1 VKKILKTSFFVFSFL
16 ALFYSNAFAIIEF
29 KQSKVITADTN
40 GVRGIN
46 FNPDGS
52 IMYITRRIANENAF
66 ITQYSLSTPFDI
78 STATKSSST
87 QLVGDGGSVPRMR
100 LPHAIEFKSDGTKIF
115 VTTNKD
121 PTSVYQYKLTTP
133 WDTSTLEYEIRFQ
146 VDLDGS
152 GNEDQVRAL
161 TFKPDGTRMFI
172 GGRDLHKIREY
183 ILSTPFDL
191 TSGVSVGSLSAS
203 LEDADNNMRNIQFNS
218 DGTILYIGGNENNNM
233 NKYSLSTPWDI
244 TTLSSTPTLYGLG
257 SRFSNMRGFIFAANF
272 TKLFVTNDNDTTGV
286 NTIFE
291 YSPACAGTITCSD
304 ASKNADVK
312 AIIEANVELSKRIIK
327 NNTLP
332 IFHRIEWL
340 RRHKNKDN
348 LSNLNAEINFNT
360 TTQLDNPLLNYWIT
374 KLPDKIVSIN
384 EEVKNGQYITVGQ
397 EDINNNNLNNF
408 TTVIK
413 SDNPL
418 LISWLSKVQKK
429 ITTLQASVEQKIEDG
444 SYDSDDWFKWS
455 EGRVS
460 LGKNK
465 SSASSSRDFHS
476 YGISIGA
483 DRIKENDRDTMYGY
497 VFQYGNDN
505 VDIGYKGTKLDT
517 DAYSF
522 ALYGTKLRDDHVF
535 TDALIGVSLLDID
548 QKRVTYG
555 NTLEGNREGQQ
566 IYGSFNVGKR
576 IVDEDLNLNPGI
588 KLDLGY
594 TNLKAFREKSNIAN
608 SLTDALLYKEQNI
621 KSALVTL
628 GVLLDKTDTDRQEDE
643 IVNHHGRLEY
653 IADLSPSSDAEF
665 YYLNSQS
672 TVYNYN
678 VENKSKHNFRIGYG
692 FDVTSISG
700 WSLVGNFER
709 FQSNGKGYSNDIYL
723 SVGYVPID
731 EMKFVFDVNNFENT
745 SLSLTNNLNGF
756 DLKMSSNYNLL
767 SDVPD
772 YGANLEISNKF

>member
-16 ALFYSNAFAIIEF
+16 ALFYSNAFAFLEF
-29 KQSKVITADTN
+29 KQSKVISSDTP

-46 FNPDGS
+46 FKPDGT
-52 IMYITRRIANENAF
+52 IMYVTGRRDVDGDTVI
-66 ITQYSLSTPFDI
+66 QYSLTTPFDI
-78 STATKSSST
+78 STATKTSET
-87 QLVGDGGSVPRMR
+87 VLEILDADDADDKIDR
-100 LPHAIEFKSDGTKIF
+100 PHAIEFKPDGKVMYVIHSLTGYK
-115 VTTNKD
+115 
-121 PTSVYQYKLTTP
+121 SVEQFDLTTA
-133 WDTSTLEYEIRFQ
+133 WDTSTLSYNTRFSVSNNDVQ
-146 VDLDGS
+146 LRG
-152 GNEDQVRAL
+152 L
-161 TFKPDGTRMFI
+161 TFKPDGTRMYI
-172 GGRDLHKIREY
+172 GQTTYGKVLQYDLATPWDVSSATNLVESSSY
-183 ILSTPFDL
+183 LSQ
-191 TSGVSVGSLSAS
+191 
-203 LEDADNNMRNIQFNS
+203 ENNIRNIQFTS
-218 DGTILYIGGNENNNM
+218 DGTIMYLGGNGGNDI
-233 NKYSLSTPWDI
+233 NKYTLSTAWDVSTLNHI
-244 TTLSSTPTLYGLG
+244 TSYSVSAQTGTTNTIMTGL
-257 SRFSNMRGFIFAANF
+257 IFAANF
-272 TKLFVTNDNDTTGV
+272 TKLYVTADAGTV

-291 YSPACAGTITCSD
+291 YSVACAGIITCNPIND
-304 ASKNADVK
+304 EDIT

-348 LSNLNAEINFNT
+348 LSNLNAEI
-360 TTQLDNPLLNYWIT
+360 D
-374 KLPDKIVSIN
+374 
-384 EEVKNGQYITVGQ
+384 
-397 EDINNNNLNNF
+397 F
-408 TTVIK
+408 T
-413 SDNPL
+413 N
-418 LISWLSKVQKK
+418 KK
-429 ITTLQASVEQKIEDG
+429 ISKLVTALKNSKKEIDR
-444 SYDSDDWFKWS
+444 SYDSDDWFQWS

-465 SSASSSRDFHS
+465 SLNSSSRDFHS
-476 YGISIGA
+476 YGISVGA
-483 DRIKENDRDTMYGY
+483 DRIKEDDRDIMYGY

-505 VDIGYKGTKLDT
+505 VDIGYKGSKLET

-535 TDALIGVSLLDID
+535 TDALIGVSSLDID

-566 IYGSFNVGKR
+566 IYGSFNFGKR
-576 IVDEDLNLNPGI
+576 EVDEDINLNPGI

-594 TNLKAFREKSNIAN
+594 TKLKAFSEKSTVAN
-608 SLTDALLYKEQNI
+608 SLTDVLLYKEQNI

-628 GVLLDKTDTDRQEDE
+628 GVLLDKTDKDKEEDE
-643 IVNHHGRLEY
+643 IVNHHGRFEF

-672 TVYNYN
+672 TVYNYK
-678 VENKSKHNFRIGYG
+678 VDNKSKHNFRIGYG

-709 FQSNGKGYSNDIYL
+709 FESFGKGYSNDIYL

-745 SLSLTNNLNGF
+745 SLSLTNNVNRF
-756 DLKMSSNYNLL
+756 DLKMSSNYNFL

-772 YGANLEISNKF
+772 YGANIEISNKF